1 MRKVSSRTWNRIKY
15 FMPKKAIPES
25 VLKTFAL
32 LQISNHMSTY
42 AIAIHGGAGTVNRDL
57 ITAQEEQEYKSG
69 LQLALLAGEDVLSK
83 GGSSLDAVQA
93 AVMSLEDC
101 PLFNAG
107 RGAVFTHDGTH
118 EMDAAIMEGRELKAG
133 AVSGV
138 SNIKNPV
145 QLARAIMD
153 DSGSVLLAG
162 EGANDFARKMNI
174 RFEEDAY
181 FFSQYRYDQLMKIRD
196 TDVMKLD
203 HSVSDIASAPKK
215 FGTVGA
221 VALDI
226 NGNLAAATS
235 TGGLTNK
242 RFGRIG
248 DTPIIGAGTYANN
261 KTCAVSCTGVGEYY
275 IRAVVGHD
283 ISCLMEYKGLSLEE
297 ACDELVHHKLIK
309 LNGEGGLIAIDA
321 KGNISMPF
329 NSEGMY
335 RGMKKAGEDF
345 VVEIYA

>member
-1 MRKVSSRTWNRIKY
+1 MNS
-15 FMPKKAIPES
+15 
-25 VLKTFAL
+25 
-32 LQISNHMSTY
+32 Y
-42 AIAIHGGAGTVNRDL
+42 AIAVHGGAGTVNKDT
-57 ITAQEEQEYKSG
+57 ITSEQELEYISG
-69 LQLALLAGEDVLSK
+69 LKAALEAGENVLK
-83 GGSSLDAVQA
+83 NHGSSLDAVEA
-93 AVMSLEDC
+93 AVMSLENNI
-101 PLFNAG
+101 LFNAG
-107 RGAVFTHDGTH
+107 RGAVFTHEGTH
-118 EMDAAIMEGRELKAG
+118 EMDAAIMEGAQLRAG
-133 AVSGV
+133 AVSGI

-153 DSGSVLLAG
+153 HSGSVLLAG
-162 EGANDFARKMNI
+162 EGANEFARKMNFI
-174 RFEEDAY
+174 FEEDEY

-196 TDVMKLD
+196 TDIVKLD
-203 HSVSDIASAPKK
+203 HSVSDKADAPKK

-242 RFGRIG
+242 RYGRIG

-261 KTCAVSCTGVGEYY
+261 KTCAISCTGVGEYY

-283 ISCLMEYKGLSLEE
+283 ISCLMEYKGYSLEQ
-297 ACDELVHHKLIK
+297 ACNELVHHKLMD
-309 LNGEGGLIAIDA
+309 LGGEGGLIAIDA
-321 KGNISMPF
+321 QGNICMPF

-335 RGMKKAGEDF
+335 RGMKKKDGDF

>member
-1 MRKVSSRTWNRIKY
+1 
-15 FMPKKAIPES
+15 
-25 VLKTFAL
+25 
-32 LQISNHMSTY
+32 MSTY
-42 AIAIHGGAGTVNRDL
+42 AIAIHGGAGTINKDS
-57 ITAQEEQEYKSG
+57 ITSQEEQEYK
-69 LQLALLAGEDVLSK
+69 LALQAALAAGETILKD

-107 RGAVFTHDGTH
+107 RGAVFTHEGTH
-118 EMDAAIMEGRELKAG
+118 EMDAAIMEGKDLNAG

-153 DSGSVLLAG
+153 HSGSVLLAG
-162 EGANDFARKMNI
+162 EGANEFARKMNI
-174 RFEEDAY
+174 RFEEDDY

-203 HSVSDIASAPKK
+203 HSVSDNVAPKK

-261 KTCAVSCTGVGEYY
+261 KTCAVSCTGVGEFY

-283 ISCLMEYKGLSLEE
+283 ISCLMEYKGWSLET
-297 ACDELVHHKLIK
+297 ACNELVHNKLIA
-309 LNGEGGLIAIDA
+309 LNGEGGLIAIDS

>member
-1 MRKVSSRTWNRIKY
+1 M
-15 FMPKKAIPES
+15 
-25 VLKTFAL
+25 
-32 LQISNHMSTY
+32 HTY
-42 AIAIHGGAGTVNRDL
+42 AIAIHGGAGTINKDL
-57 ITAQEEQEYKSG
+57 ITPQEEQEYRSA
-69 LQLALLAGEDVLSK
+69 LQSALQAGDAILK
-83 GGSSLDAVQA
+83 DGGSSLDAVQA
-93 AVMSLEDC
+93 AVMKLEDN

-118 EMDAAIMEGRELKAG
+118 DMEGKELKAG

-162 EGANDFARKMNI
+162 EGANEFARKMNI
-174 RFEEDAY
+174 RFEEDDY
-181 FFSQYRYDQLMKIRD
+181 FFSQYRYDQLMKIID
-196 TDVMKLD
+196 TDVVKLD
-203 HSVSDIASAPKK
+203 HSVSDTASTPKK

-283 ISCLMEYKGLSLEE
+283 ISCLMEYKGLSLEQ
-297 ACDELVHHKLIK
+297 ACVELIHNKLIE
-309 LNGEGGLIAIDA
+309 LNGEGGLIAVDS

-345 VVEIYA
+345 VVEIYG

>member
-1 MRKVSSRTWNRIKY
+1 MTK
-15 FMPKKAIPES
+15 
-25 VLKTFAL
+25 
-32 LQISNHMSTY
+32 Y
-42 AIAIHGGAGTVNRDL
+42 AIAIHGGAGTINKDL
-57 ITAQEEQEYKSG
+57 ITSLQELEYKSA
-69 LQLALLAGEDVLSK
+69 LQSALQAGENVLSN
-83 GGSSLDAVQA
+83 GGSSLDAVEA
-93 AVMSLEDC
+93 AVMVLEDN

-107 RGAVFTHDGTH
+107 RGAVFTHDAAH
-118 EMDAAIMEGRELKAG
+118 EMDAAIMDGVQLKAG

-145 QLARAIMD
+145 QLAKAIMD
-153 DSGSVLLAG
+153 HSGSVMLAG
-162 EGANDFARKMNI
+162 EGANEFARKMNLQ
-174 RFEEDAY
+174 FEPDDY

-196 TDVMKLD
+196 TDTVKLD
-203 HSVSDIASAPKK
+203 HSVSEPKK

-221 VALDI
+221 VALDVH
-226 NGNLAAATS
+226 GNLAAATS

-242 RFGRIG
+242 RYSRIG

-261 KTCAVSCTGVGEYY
+261 KTCAVSCTGVGELF

-283 ISCLMEYKGLSLEE
+283 ISCQMEYKGLSLEQ
-297 ACDELVHHKLIK
+297 ACNELVHHKLID
-309 LNGEGGLIAIDA
+309 LGGEGGLIAIDA

-335 RGMKKAGEDF
+335 RGMKKAAEDF

>member
-1 MRKVSSRTWNRIKY
+1 M
-15 FMPKKAIPES
+15 
-25 VLKTFAL
+25 
-32 LQISNHMSTY
+32 HTY
-42 AIAIHGGAGTVNRDL
+42 AIAIHGGAGTINKDL
-57 ITAQEEQEYKSG
+57 ITPQEEQEYRSA
-69 LQLALLAGEDVLSK
+69 LQSALQAGDAILK
-83 GGSSLDAVQA
+83 DGGSSLDAVQA
-93 AVMSLEDC
+93 AVMKLEDN

-118 EMDAAIMEGRELKAG
+118 EMDAAIMEGKELKAG

-162 EGANDFARKMNI
+162 EGANEFARKMNI
-174 RFEEDAY
+174 RFEEDDY
-181 FFSQYRYDQLMKIRD
+181 FFSQYRYDQLMKIID
-196 TDVMKLD
+196 TDVVKLD
-203 HSVSDIASAPKK
+203 HSVSDTASTPKK

-283 ISCLMEYKGLSLEE
+283 ISCLMEYKGLSLEQ
-297 ACDELVHHKLIK
+297 ACVELIHNKLIE
-309 LNGEGGLIAIDA
+309 LNGEGGLIAVDS

-345 VVEIYA
+345 VVEIYG